1 MKMKTT
7 ALFLALGFTSCATV
21 NSLITKSPIPTTP
34 VQREGGKP
42 FNVATA
48 DVLQAEANPDKV
60 WGLYDA
66 KGLADVVR
74 SSSK

>member
-1 MKMKTT
+1 MKTT
-7 ALFLALGFTSCATV
+7 ALLIALGFTSCATV
-21 NSLITKSPIPTTP
+21 NSLITKTPIPSTP

-66 KGLADVVR
+66 KGLAEIVVN
-74 SSSK
+74 STK